1 MYARLYKFL
10 ETSQLFYSK
19 QFGFRSN
26 HSTNHA
32 LTSITETIK
41 NSVDNGKFGCGIF
54 LDLKKAFDT
63 VSHDIL
69 LEKLEYYGVRGVA
82 LKWFGSYLSGRKQF
96 VSVNSVPSDI
106 LKSGKKCLD
115 PNLKNEITRSILKI
129 NKRFIAH
136 FNR

>member
-1 MYARLYKFL
+1 MLDYKFL
-10 ETSQLFYSK
+10 ENSQLFYSK

-41 NSVDNGKFGCGIF
+41 NSVDDGKCGCGIF

-69 LEKLEYYGVRGVA
+69 LDKLEQRCGIEMV
-82 LKWFGSYLSGRKQF
+82 WII
-96 VSVNSVPSDI
+96 P
-106 LKSGKKCLD
+106 
-115 PNLKNEITRSILKI
+115 
-129 NKRFIAH
+129 
-136 FNR
+136 